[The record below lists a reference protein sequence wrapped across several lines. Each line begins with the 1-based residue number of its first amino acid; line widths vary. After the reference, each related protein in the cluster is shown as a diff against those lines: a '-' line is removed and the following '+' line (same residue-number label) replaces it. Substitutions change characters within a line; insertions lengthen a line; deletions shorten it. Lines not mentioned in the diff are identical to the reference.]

1 MFPIFIDYDINNKW
15 YIVEKIKG
23 ITLNSLYINELLNE
37 EILINVMNSI
47 KRIQNVKIID
57 KSIINDI
64 NIYANYAS
72 KLKDRYATYDYS
84 RFKNHKEVF
93 NYLFDELNNYESN
106 ENGNLTV
113 IHGDTV
119 MTNILVN
126 NFGKIKFIDMRGKL
140 GDKLTYYG
148 DFLYDWAKLYQSL
161 IGYDKILT
169 HKNISER
176 YESNMIKCFK
186 NYFIELYS
194 ETHFDFLKTIVKSL
208 LFTLIP
214 LHNNE
219 LCVEYY
225 NLIFKL

>member
-1 MFPIFIDYDINNKW
+1 M
-15 YIVEKIKG
+15 
-23 ITLNSLYINELLNE
+23 
-37 EILINVMNSI
+37 LIHVMNSI

-72 KLKDRYATYDYS
+72 KLKDRYESYDYS

-93 NYLFDELNNYESN
+93 NYLFNELNNYESN
-106 ENGNLTV
+106 GNGNLAV

-140 GDKLTYYG
+140 GDKLTCYG

-161 IGYDKILT
+161 IGYDKILIN
-169 HKNISER
+169 KNISHT

-186 NYFIELYS
+186 KYFIELYS
-194 ETHFDFLKTIVKSL
+194 EKHFDFLKTIVKSL

-219 LCVEYY
+219 LCFEYY
-225 NLIFKL
+225 NLIFNL